1 MYEIKLDIDGMACG
15 MCESHIN
22 DAIRNKLSIKKV
34 KSNHRKGTSIIT
46 SEESLSQADIEK
58 VLDGTGYRIVGYDI
72 KEK

>member
-34 KSNHRKGTSIIT
+34 KSNHRKRTSIT